1 MTCIA
6 IYSDIYCPFCLCF
19 QDHPANPDLSDHEI
33 FTIAREVE
41 RLGKINELAEALEM
55 SDDDATIL
63 LQRWRK
69 EMTSL
74 NTPTRKDLLYHL
86 TNIDGLEHLVKRL
99 VIVAR
104 RL

>member
-1 MTCIA
+1 MTCITSH
-6 IYSDIYCPFCLCF
+6 SDFYCPFCLYF

-41 RLGKINELAEALEM
+41 RLGKMSELAEALEM
-55 SDDDATIL
+55 SDGDATIL

-74 NTPTRKDLLYHL
+74 GTPTRKDLLYHL

-99 VIVAR
+99 VI
-104 RL
+104 